1 MKGGGPSAG
10 LAAAYRCLG
19 MTAWLEGDL
28 VPARSS
34 SEAAIAMHDPERDR
48 DARIVLGPDT
58 AIVATSYLAHVLW
71 QLGDFARARDLI
83 TDASR
88 RAEAYGHPPTQ
99 ALAIQFEALFEAARS
114 DFEAARPLAERLAR
128 LSAERQ
134 LALIAALA
142 ALVSSWSSA
151 ALEGAA
157 AAAARLRSALA
168 D

>member
-1 MKGGGPSAG
+1 M
-10 LAAAYRCLG
+10 
-19 MTAWLEGDL
+19 
-28 VPARSS
+28 
-34 SEAAIAMHDPERDR
+34 
-48 DARIVLGPDT
+48 
-58 AIVATSYLAHVLW
+58 
-71 QLGDFARARDLI
+71 
-83 TDASR
+83 
-88 RAEAYGHPPTQ
+88 Q

-134 LALIAALA
+134 LALITAALSM